1 MQDIQDECGRV
12 AQELRMQVPLQ
23 VSSQTDDNSPV
34 YSALVTAALT
44 PTKFIPETPTLRV
57 SNPSSPVYRCDFIAF
72 NLFAV
77 VGLSLLQSHMLMLPS
92 CQTPHHTTPHH
103 TPHHTTPHHTTPH
116 HTTPHHTTPYPI
128 KHHIIHHIV
137 STHYFNHHRHV
148 VTAGKKEV

>member
-34 YSALVTAALT
+34 YSALVAAALT

-57 SNPSSPVYRCDFIAF
+57 SNPSSPVYRCDFIAV

-103 TPHHTTPHHTTPH
+103 TPHHTTPHHTPH
-116 HTTPHHTTPYPI
+116 HTTPHHILSKITSYITLCQ
-128 KHHIIHHIV
+128 HITSIIIV
-137 STHYFNHHRHV
+137 ML
-148 VTAGKKEV
+148 

>member
-1 MQDIQDECGRV
+1 
-12 AQELRMQVPLQ
+12 MQVPLQ

-116 HTTPHHTTPYPI
+116 HTTPHHTISYQTS
-128 KHHIIHHIV
+128 HHTSHCV
-137 STHYFNHHRHV
+137 NTLLQSSSSCCDCRQKGGLSRP
-148 VTAGKKEV
+148 AAAPPAL